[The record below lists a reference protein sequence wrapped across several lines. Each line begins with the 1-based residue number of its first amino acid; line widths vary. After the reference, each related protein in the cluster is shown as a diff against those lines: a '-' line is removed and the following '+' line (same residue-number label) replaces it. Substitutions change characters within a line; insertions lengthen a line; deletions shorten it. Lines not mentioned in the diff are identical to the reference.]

1 MLMSTHLFLP
11 WYAAW
16 AKSSCLLAR
25 GLSSKIEDVHYNMY
39 TLESIT
45 IARIERY
52 VHSSPIITATVSPI
66 NYYIFTRNAAKISFL
81 LFYISFADFHS
92 LYPTFQPSQIPN
104 AAKKHASISNYL
116 ISINQH
122 LSVWMYETKASPFS
136 LYQQHWIFLTQ
147 LLFPKILDSRSKRH

>member
-1 MLMSTHLFLP
+1 
-11 WYAAW
+11 
-16 AKSSCLLAR
+16 
-25 GLSSKIEDVHYNMY
+25 MY

-92 LYPTFQPSQIPN
+92 LYPTQLVTHSFNPHKSQCCIETCFNLELLDFHQSTSVRLNVWNQGFTIFPVPAALNIPN
-104 AAKKHASISNYL
+104 TTPVSQNPRQQVKAPL
-116 ISINQH
+116 R
-122 LSVWMYETKASPFS
+122 SVFPRKCV
-136 LYQQHWIFLTQ
+136 LVDWIPT
-147 LLFPKILDSRSKRH
+147 PVRCYIILVH